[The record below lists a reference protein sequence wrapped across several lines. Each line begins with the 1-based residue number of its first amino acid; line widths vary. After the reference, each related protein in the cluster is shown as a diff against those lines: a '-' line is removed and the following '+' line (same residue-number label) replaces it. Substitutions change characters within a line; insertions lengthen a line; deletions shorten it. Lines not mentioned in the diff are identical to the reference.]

1 MIEEVGVHCCLQVES
16 PLLWVLIL
24 EDAQRFATLPWVAP
38 PPLSAS
44 AHLAHH
50 LRKAPVGSPGP
61 PSEAGDVDNTRTDL
75 FCKALAELG
84 PVDLH
89 LV

>member
-1 MIEEVGVHCCLQVES
+1 MIEKVGVHCCLQVES

-24 EDAQRFATLPWVAP
+24 EEAQWFAALPRVAP
-38 PPLSAS
+38 PLR
-44 AHLAHH
+44 LAHR
-50 LRKAPVGSPGP
+50 LRKAPVGSSGP

-75 FCKALAELG
+75 FGKALAELG